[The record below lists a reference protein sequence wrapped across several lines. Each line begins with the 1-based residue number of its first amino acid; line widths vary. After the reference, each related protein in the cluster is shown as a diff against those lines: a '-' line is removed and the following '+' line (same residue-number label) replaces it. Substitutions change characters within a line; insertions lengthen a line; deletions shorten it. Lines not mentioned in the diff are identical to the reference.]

1 MIECQ
6 LKIKQG
12 DFILDVD
19 FFTPSNGVTVVF
31 GSSGSGKTTLLRAL
45 AGLEK
50 SDHGFLKVGDSIWQD
65 GKNFKPPHMRSV
77 GYVFQE
83 ASLFDHLNVR
93 GNLEYGAKRATEAGK
108 DFMEGALD
116 LLDIRPLLE
125 RTTNQLSGGE
135 RQRVAIARSLAVN
148 PDILLMDEPLSALDL
163 KRKKEILPY
172 LDSLHDEL
180 DIPLIYVTH
189 SPDETSRLADHL
201 VLLEEGRVVGSGAID
216 EMLTRF
222 DLPISHGGD
231 ATSLIEAKV
240 AGHDDQFNLI
250 YLDFSGGRFTVADR
264 ELPLESNVRLR
275 VSARDVSLT
284 QELQTDTSILNIFSA
299 IVDEIVP
306 EGRSQVMVRLK
317 IKDVT
322 LLSCITRKS
331 AELLELNPGEK
342 VYAQIKSV
350 ALLS

>member
-6 LKIKQG
+6 LNIRKG

-19 FFTPSNGVTVVF
+19 FCAPTKGVTVVF
-31 GSSGSGKTTLLRAL
+31 GSSGCGKTTLLRGL

-65 GKNFKPPHMRSV
+65 GKMIKPTHLRSI

-93 GNLEYGAKRATEAGK
+93 GNLEYGARRAIDAEK
-108 DFMEGALD
+108 DFMERTLD
-116 LLDIRPLLE
+116 LLDIRPLLN
-125 RTTNQLSGGE
+125 RTTEQLSGGE
-135 RQRVAIARSLAVN
+135 RQRVAIARALAVN

-180 DIPLIYVTH
+180 DIPIIYVTH
-189 SPDETSRLADHL
+189 SLDETSRLADYL
-201 VLLEEGRVVGSGAID
+201 VLLEEGRVVGSGAIA

-222 DLPISHGGD
+222 DLPISHGSD

-240 AGHDDQFNLI
+240 VGRDDQFNLMS
-250 YLDFSGGRFTVADR
+250 LEFAGGQFTITDR
-264 ELPLESNVRLR
+264 ELPLETKVRLR

-299 IVDEIVP
+299 TIDEIVP
-306 EGRSQVMVRLK
+306 EGQSQVMVRLK
-317 IKDVT
+317 IKEVT
-322 LLSCITRKS
+322 MLSCITRKS
-331 AELLELNPGEK
+331 AELLELNPGKK

>member
-1 MIECQ
+1 MEKILNRRTCVQ
-6 LKIKQG
+6 LAMFFRKRVFLVISMCEE
-12 DFILDVD
+12 ILS
-19 FFTPSNGVTVVF
+19 TELGEQIN
-31 GSSGSGKTTLLRAL
+31 
-45 AGLEK
+45 LEK
-50 SDHGFLKVGDSIWQD
+50 ILWH
-65 GKNFKPPHMRSV
+65 
-77 GYVFQE
+77 
-83 ASLFDHLNVR
+83 
-93 GNLEYGAKRATEAGK
+93 
-108 DFMEGALD
+108 ALD

-125 RTTNQLSGGE
+125 RTTEQLSVGE
-135 RQRVAIARSLAVN
+135 KQRVAIARALAVN

-180 DIPLIYVTH
+180 DIPIIYVTH
-189 SPDETSRLADHL
+189 SPDEASRLADHL
-201 VLLEEGRVVGSGAID
+201 VLLEEGHVVGSGSIG

-231 ATSLIEAKV
+231 ATSLIEATV
-240 AGHDDQFNLI
+240 VGHDHQFNLM
-250 YLDFSGGRFTVADR
+250 YLEFDGGQFTVADR
-264 ELPLESNVRLR
+264 ELALETKVRLR
-275 VSARDVSLT
+275 VSASDVSLT

-306 EGRSQVMVRLK
+306 EGQSQVMVRLK

-322 LLSCITRKS
+322 MLSCITRKS
-331 AELLELNPGEK
+331 AELLELSPGKE

>member
-6 LKIKQG
+6 LNIRKG

-19 FFTPSNGVTVVF
+19 FCTPTKGVTVVF
-31 GSSGSGKTTLLRAL
+31 GSSGSGKTTLLRGL

-65 GKNFKPPHMRSV
+65 GKMIKPTHLRSI

-93 GNLEYGAKRATEAGK
+93 GNLEYGARRAIDAEK
-108 DFMEGALD
+108 DFMERTLD
-116 LLDIRPLLE
+116 LLDIRPLLN
-125 RTTNQLSGGE
+125 RTTEQLSGGE
-135 RQRVAIARSLAVN
+135 RQRVAIARALAVN

-172 LDSLHDEL
+172 LDSLLDEL
-180 DIPLIYVTH
+180 DIPIIYVTH
-189 SPDETSRLADHL
+189 SLDETSRLADHL
-201 VLLEEGRVVGSGAID
+201 VLLEEGRVVGSGAIA

-222 DLPISHGGD
+222 DLPISHGSD

-240 AGHDDQFNLI
+240 VGRDDQFNLMS
-250 YLDFSGGRFTVADR
+250 LEFAGGQFTITDR
-264 ELPLESNVRLR
+264 GLPLETKVRLR

-306 EGRSQVMVRLK
+306 EGQSQVMVRLK
-317 IKDVT
+317 IKEVT
-322 LLSCITRKS
+322 MLSCITRKS
-331 AELLELNPGEK
+331 AELLELNPGKK

>member
-6 LKIKQG
+6 LNIRKG

-19 FFTPSNGVTVVF
+19 FCAPTKGVTVVF
-31 GSSGSGKTTLLRAL
+31 GSSGCGKTTLLRGL

-65 GKNFKPPHMRSV
+65 GKMIKPTHLRSI

-93 GNLEYGAKRATEAGK
+93 GNLEYGARRAIDAEK
-108 DFMEGALD
+108 DFMERTLD
-116 LLDIRPLLE
+116 LLDIRPLLN
-125 RTTNQLSGGE
+125 RTTEQLSGGE
-135 RQRVAIARSLAVN
+135 RQRVAIARALAVN

-180 DIPLIYVTH
+180 DIPIIYVTH
-189 SPDETSRLADHL
+189 SLDETSRLADHL
-201 VLLEEGRVVGSGAID
+201 VLLEEGRVVGSGAIA

-222 DLPISHGGD
+222 DLPISHGSD

-240 AGHDDQFNLI
+240 VGRDDQFNLMS
-250 YLDFSGGRFTVADR
+250 LEFAGGQFTITDR
-264 ELPLESNVRLR
+264 ELPLETKVRLR

-299 IVDEIVP
+299 IVDEIIP
-306 EGRSQVMVRLK
+306 EGQSQVMVRLK
-317 IKDVT
+317 IKEVT
-322 LLSCITRKS
+322 MLSCITRKS
-331 AELLELNPGEK
+331 AELLELNPGKK

-350 ALLS
+350 ALLA

>member
-12 DFILDVD
+12 NFTLDVD
-19 FFTPSNGVTVVF
+19 FCIPAKGATVVF
-31 GSSGSGKTTLLRAL
+31 GPSGCGKTTLLRAL

-50 SDHGFLKVGDSIWQD
+50 SDDGFLKVGDSIWQD
-65 GKNFKPPHMRSV
+65 GNNFVPPHMRSV

-93 GNLEYGAKRATEAGK
+93 ENLEYGAKRVEKAGQ
-108 DFMEGALD
+108 DFMGLALN
-116 LLDIRPLLE
+116 LLDITPLLE
-125 RTTNQLSGGE
+125 RTTEQLSGGE
-135 RQRVAIARSLAVN
+135 RQRVAIARALSVN

-189 SPDETSRLADHL
+189 SPDEASRLADHL
-201 VLLEEGRVVGSGAID
+201 VLLEAGLVIGSGAID
-216 EMLTRF
+216 EVLTRF
-222 DLPISHGGD
+222 DLPISHGAD
-231 ATSLIEAKV
+231 ATSLIEATV
-240 AGHDDQFNLI
+240 VGHDKQFNLM
-250 YLDFSGGRFTVADR
+250 YLDFSGGHFTVTDR
-264 ELPLESNVRLR
+264 ELPLATKVRLR

-284 QELQTDTSILNIFSA
+284 QERQTDTSILNIFSA
-299 IVDEIVP
+299 IVDEVVP
-306 EGRSQVMVRLK
+306 EGQSQVMVRLK

-322 LLSCITRKS
+322 MLSCVTRKS
-331 AELLELNPGEK
+331 AELLELNPGK
-342 VYAQIKSV
+342 KIYAQIKSV

>member
-12 DFILDVD
+12 RFTLDVE
-19 FFTPSNGVTVVF
+19 FCAPAKGVTVVF

-50 SDHGFLKVGDSIWQD
+50 SDYGFLKVGNSIWQD
-65 GKNFKPPHMRSV
+65 GKNFQPPHLRSV

-93 GNLEYGAKRATEAGK
+93 GNLEYGARRATKAEK
-108 DFMEGALD
+108 DFMERALD
-116 LLDIRPLLE
+116 LLDIKPLLE
-125 RTTNQLSGGE
+125 RATEQLSGGE
-135 RQRVAIARSLAVN
+135 RQRVAIARALAVN
-148 PDILLMDEPLSALDL
+148 PDILLMDEPLSSLDL

-201 VLLEEGRVVGSGAID
+201 VLLEGGRVVGSGAID

-222 DLPISHGGD
+222 DLPISHGAD

-240 AGHDDQFNLI
+240 VGHDDQFNLM
-250 YLDFSGGRFTVADR
+250 YLDFSGGQFTVTDR

-317 IKDVT
+317 IQDVT

-331 AELLELNPGEK
+331 AELLELNPGK
-342 VYAQIKSV
+342 QVYAQIKSV

>member
-12 DFILDVD
+12 NFTLDVD
-19 FFTPSNGVTVVF
+19 FCIPAKGATVVF
-31 GSSGSGKTTLLRAL
+31 GPSGCGKTTLLRAL

-50 SDHGFLKVGDSIWQD
+50 SDDGFLKVGDSIWQD
-65 GKNFKPPHMRSV
+65 GNNFVPPHMRSV

-83 ASLFDHLNVR
+83 ASLFNHLNVR
-93 GNLEYGAKRATEAGK
+93 GNLEYGSKRATETGK
-108 DFMEGALD
+108 DFMEHALD

-125 RTTNQLSGGE
+125 RTTEQLSGGE
-135 RQRVAIARSLAVN
+135 RQRIAIARALAVN

-172 LDSLHDEL
+172 LDSLLDEL
-180 DIPLIYVTH
+180 DIPIIYVTH
-189 SPDETSRLADHL
+189 SLDETSRLADHL
-201 VLLEEGRVVGSGAID
+201 VLLEEGHVVGSGAID

-222 DLPISHGGD
+222 DLPISHGRD

-240 AGHDDQFNLI
+240 VGHDDQFNLM
-250 YLDFSGGRFTVADR
+250 YVKFAGGQFTVTDR
-264 ELPLESNVRLR
+264 KLPLESKVRLR

-306 EGRSQVMVRLK
+306 EGQSQVMVRLK
-317 IKDVT
+317 IKEVT
-322 LLSCITRKS
+322 MLSCITRKS
-331 AELLELNPGEK
+331 AELLKLNPGKK

>member
-6 LKIKQG
+6 LNIRKG

-19 FFTPSNGVTVVF
+19 FCAPTKGVTVVF
-31 GSSGSGKTTLLRAL
+31 GSSGCGKTTLLRAL

-65 GKNFKPPHMRSV
+65 GKMIKPTHLRSI

-93 GNLEYGAKRATEAGK
+93 GNLEYGARRAIDAEK
-108 DFMEGALD
+108 DFMERTLD
-116 LLDIRPLLE
+116 LLDIRPLLN
-125 RTTNQLSGGE
+125 RTTEQLSGGE
-135 RQRVAIARSLAVN
+135 RQRVAIARALAVN

-180 DIPLIYVTH
+180 DIPIIYVTH
-189 SPDETSRLADHL
+189 SLDETSRLADHL
-201 VLLEEGRVVGSGAID
+201 VLLEEGRVVGSGAIA

-222 DLPISHGGD
+222 DLPISHGSD

-240 AGHDDQFNLI
+240 VGHDDQFNLMS
-250 YLDFSGGRFTVADR
+250 LEFAGGQFTITDR
-264 ELPLESNVRLR
+264 GLPLETKVRLR

-299 IVDEIVP
+299 TIDEIVP
-306 EGRSQVMVRLK
+306 EGQSQVMVRLK
-317 IKDVT
+317 IKEVT
-322 LLSCITRKS
+322 MLSCITRKS
-331 AELLELNPGEK
+331 AELLELNPGKK

>member
-19 FFTPSNGVTVVF
+19 FCTPSNGVTVVF
-31 GSSGSGKTTLLRAL
+31 GSSGCGKTTLLRAL

-50 SDHGFLKVGDSIWQD
+50 SNHGFLKVGDSIWQD

-83 ASLFDHLNVR
+83 ASLFNHLNVR
-93 GNLEYGAKRATEAGK
+93 GNLEYGAKRANASEK
-108 DFMEGALD
+108 DFMERALD

-125 RTTNQLSGGE
+125 RTTEQLSGGE
-135 RQRVAIARSLAVN
+135 RQRVAIARALAVN
-148 PDILLMDEPLSALDL
+148 PDILLMDEPLTALDL

-189 SPDETSRLADHL
+189 SPDEASRLADHL
-201 VLLEEGRVVGSGAID
+201 VLLEEGHVVGSGAID

-231 ATSLIEAKV
+231 VTSLIEAKV
-240 AGHDDQFNLI
+240 VGHDDQFNLM
-250 YLDFSGGRFTVADR
+250 YLDFSGGQFTVTDR
-264 ELPLESNVRLR
+264 ELPLESKVRLR
-275 VSARDVSLT
+275 VSASDVSLT

-322 LLSCITRKS
+322 MLSCITRKS
-331 AELLELNPGEK
+331 AELLDLNPGKE

>member
-19 FFTPSNGVTVVF
+19 FCTPAKGVTVVF
-31 GSSGSGKTTLLRAL
+31 GPSGCGKTTLLRAL

-50 SDHGFLKVGDSIWQD
+50 SDEGFLKVGDSIWQD
-65 GKNFKPPHMRSV
+65 GKNFKPSHMRSV

-83 ASLFDHLNVR
+83 ASLFNHLNVR
-93 GNLEYGAKRATEAGK
+93 GNLEYGAKRANESEK
-108 DFMEGALD
+108 DFMERALD

-125 RTTNQLSGGE
+125 RTTEQLSGGE
-135 RQRVAIARSLAVN
+135 RQRVAIARALAVN
-148 PDILLMDEPLSALDL
+148 PDILLMDEPLTALDL

-189 SPDETSRLADHL
+189 SPDEASRLADHL
-201 VLLEEGRVVGSGAID
+201 VLLEEGHVVGSGTID

-240 AGHDDQFNLI
+240 VGHDDRFNLM
-250 YLDFSGGRFTVADR
+250 YLGFSGGQFTVTDR
-264 ELPLESNVRLR
+264 ELPLESKVRLR

-306 EGRSQVMVRLK
+306 EGQSQVMVRLK

-322 LLSCITRKS
+322 MLSCITRKS
-331 AELLELNPGEK
+331 AELLDLSPGKE
-342 VYAQIKSV
+342 VFAQIKSV

>member
-1 MIECQ
+1 V
-6 LKIKQG
+6 G
-12 DFILDVD
+12 
-19 FFTPSNGVTVVF
+19 
-31 GSSGSGKTTLLRAL
+31 
-45 AGLEK
+45 EK
-50 SDHGFLKVGDSIWQD
+50 
-65 GKNFKPPHMRSV
+65 
-77 GYVFQE
+77 
-83 ASLFDHLNVR
+83 
-93 GNLEYGAKRATEAGK
+93 
-108 DFMEGALD
+108 
-116 LLDIRPLLE
+116 
-125 RTTNQLSGGE
+125 
-135 RQRVAIARSLAVN
+135 QRVAIARALAVN

-180 DIPLIYVTH
+180 DIPFIYVTH
-189 SPDETSRLADHL
+189 SPDEVSRLADHL
-201 VLLEEGRVVGSGAID
+201 VLLEEGHVVGSGAID

-222 DLPISHGGD
+222 DLPISHGTD

-240 AGHDDQFNLI
+240 VGHDDRFNLM
-250 YLDFSGGRFTVADR
+250 YLDFSGGQFTVTDR
-264 ELPLESNVRLR
+264 ELPLESKVRLR

-322 LLSCITRKS
+322 MLSCITRKS
-331 AELLELNPGEK
+331 AELLDLNPGK
-342 VYAQIKSV
+342 QVYAQIKSV

>member
-12 DFILDVD
+12 SFTLDVD
-19 FFTPSNGVTVVF
+19 FYTPANGVTVVF
-31 GSSGSGKTTLLRAL
+31 GSSGCGKTTLLRAL

-50 SDHGFLKVGDSIWQD
+50 SDDGFLKVGDSIWQD
-65 GKNFKPPHMRSV
+65 GKNFVPPHMRSV

-83 ASLFDHLNVR
+83 ASLFNHLNVR
-93 GNLEYGAKRATEAGK
+93 GNLEYGARRATEAGK
-108 DFMEGALD
+108 DFMGRALD
-116 LLDIRPLLE
+116 LLDISQLLE
-125 RTTNQLSGGE
+125 RTTEQLSGGE
-135 RQRVAIARSLAVN
+135 RQRVAIARALAVN

-189 SPDETSRLADHL
+189 SPDEASRLADHL
-201 VLLEEGRVVGSGAID
+201 VLLEEGSVVASGTID

-231 ATSLIEAKV
+231 ATSLVEAKV
-240 AGHDDQFNLI
+240 VGHDDRFNLM
-250 YLDFSGGRFTVADR
+250 YLDFSGGQFTVTDR
-264 ELPLESNVRLR
+264 ELPLESKVRLR

-306 EGRSQVMVRLK
+306 EGQSKVMVRLK

-322 LLSCITRKS
+322 MLSCITRKS
-331 AELLELNPGEK
+331 AELLELNPGK
-342 VYAQIKSV
+342 QVYAQIKSV

>member
-19 FFTPSNGVTVVF
+19 FCTPSKGVTVVF
-31 GSSGSGKTTLLRAL
+31 GSSGCGKTTLLRAL

-50 SDHGFLKVGDSIWQD
+50 SDDGFLKVGDSIWQD

-93 GNLEYGAKRATEAGK
+93 GNLEYGARRANESEK
-108 DFMEGALD
+108 DFMERALD

-125 RTTNQLSGGE
+125 RTTEQLSGGE
-135 RQRVAIARSLAVN
+135 RQRVAIARALAVN

-189 SPDETSRLADHL
+189 SPDEASRLADHL
-201 VLLEEGRVVGSGAID
+201 VLLEEGSVVASGAID

-240 AGHDDQFNLI
+240 VGHDDRFNLM
-250 YLDFSGGRFTVADR
+250 YLDFSGGQFTVTDR
-264 ELPLESNVRLR
+264 ELPLESKVRLR

-284 QELQTDTSILNIFSA
+284 QDLQTDTSILNIFSA

-306 EGRSQVMVRLK
+306 EGQSKVMVRLK

-322 LLSCITRKS
+322 MLSCITRKS
-331 AELLELNPGEK
+331 AELLELNPGK
-342 VYAQIKSV
+342 QVYAQIKSV

>member
-19 FFTPSNGVTVVF
+19 FCTPTKGVTVVF
-31 GSSGSGKTTLLRAL
+31 GPSGCGKTTLLRAL

-50 SDHGFLKVGDSIWQD
+50 SDKGFLKVGDSIWQD

-83 ASLFDHLNVR
+83 ASLFNHLNVR
-93 GNLEYGAKRATEAGK
+93 GNLEYGAKRANESEK
-108 DFMEGALD
+108 DFMERALD

-125 RTTNQLSGGE
+125 RTTEQLSGGE
-135 RQRVAIARSLAVN
+135 RQRVAIARALAVN
-148 PDILLMDEPLSALDL
+148 PDILLMDEPLTALDL

-189 SPDETSRLADHL
+189 SPDEASRLADHL
-201 VLLEEGRVVGSGAID
+201 VLLEEGHVIGSGAID

-240 AGHDDQFNLI
+240 GGHDERFNLT
-250 YLDFSGGRFTVADR
+250 YLDFSGGQFTVTDR
-264 ELPLESNVRLR
+264 ELPLGSKVRLR

-306 EGRSQVMVRLK
+306 EGRSQAMVRLK

-322 LLSCITRKS
+322 MLSCITRKS
-331 AELLELNPGEK
+331 AELLDLNPGK
-342 VYAQIKSV
+342 QVYAQIKSV

>member
-12 DFILDVD
+12 DFVLDVD
-19 FFTPSNGVTVVF
+19 FCTPANRVTVVF

-50 SDHGFLKVGDSIWQD
+50 GDGGFLKVGDSIWQD
-65 GKNFKPPHMRSV
+65 GKSFIPPHIRSV

-83 ASLFDHLNVR
+83 SSLFNHLNVR
-93 GNLEYGAKRATEAGK
+93 GNLDYGARRANQSGK
-108 DFMEGALD
+108 DFMERALE
-116 LLDIRPLLE
+116 LLDIRSLLE
-125 RTTNQLSGGE
+125 RTTEQLSVGE
-135 RQRVAIARSLAVN
+135 KQRVAIARALAVN

-163 KRKKEILPY
+163 NRKKEILPY
-172 LDSLHDEL
+172 LDFLHDEL

-189 SPDETSRLADHL
+189 SLDETSRLGDHL

-222 DLPISHGGD
+222 DLPISHGAD
-231 ATSLIEAKV
+231 SISLIEAKV
-240 AGHDDQFNLI
+240 VGHDDQFNLMH
-250 YLDFSGGRFTVADR
+250 LDFSGGQFTVTDR
-264 ELPLESNVRLR
+264 ELPLETTVRLR

-322 LLSCITRKS
+322 MLSCITRKS
-331 AELLELNPGEK
+331 AELLDLNPGKK

>member
-19 FFTPSNGVTVVF
+19 FCTPAKGVTVVF
-31 GSSGSGKTTLLRAL
+31 GSSGCGKTTLLRAL

-50 SDHGFLKVGDSIWQD
+50 SDEGFLKVGDSIWQD
-65 GKNFKPPHMRSV
+65 GKNFKPTHMRSV

-93 GNLEYGAKRATEAGK
+93 GNLEYGARRARESGK
-108 DFMEGALD
+108 DFMERALD

-125 RTTNQLSGGE
+125 RTTEQLSGGE
-135 RQRVAIARSLAVN
+135 RQRVAIARALAVN

-240 AGHDDQFNLI
+240 VGHDDQFNLM
-250 YLDFSGGRFTVADR
+250 YLDFSGGQFTVTDR
-264 ELPLESNVRLR
+264 ELPLESKVRLR

-322 LLSCITRKS
+322 MLSCITRKS
-331 AELLELNPGEK
+331 AELLDLNPGKE

>member
-6 LKIKQG
+6 LIIKQG
-12 DFILDVD
+12 NFTLDVD
-19 FFTPSNGVTVVF
+19 FCIPAKGVTVVF
-31 GSSGSGKTTLLRAL
+31 GPSGCGKTTLLRAL

-50 SDHGFLKVGDSIWQD
+50 SDDGFLKVGDSIWQD
-65 GKNFKPPHMRSV
+65 GKNFVPPHMRSV

-83 ASLFDHLNVR
+83 ASLFNHLNVR
-93 GNLEYGAKRATEAGK
+93 GNLEYGARRATEAGK
-108 DFMEGALD
+108 DFMGRALD
-116 LLDIRPLLE
+116 LLDISQLLE
-125 RTTNQLSGGE
+125 RTTEQLSGGE
-135 RQRVAIARSLAVN
+135 RQRVAIARALAVN

-189 SPDETSRLADHL
+189 SPDEASRLADHL
-201 VLLEEGRVVGSGAID
+201 VLLEEGSVVASGTID
-216 EMLTRF
+216 EMLTSF

-231 ATSLIEAKV
+231 AISLVEAKV
-240 AGHDDQFNLI
+240 VGYDDRFNLM
-250 YLDFSGGRFTVADR
+250 YLDFSGGQFTVTDR
-264 ELPLESNVRLR
+264 ELPLESKVRLR

-284 QELQTDTSILNIFSA
+284 QDLQTDTSILNIFSA

-306 EGRSQVMVRLK
+306 EGQSKVMVRLK

-322 LLSCITRKS
+322 MLSCITRKS
-331 AELLELNPGEK
+331 AELLELNPGK
-342 VYAQIKSV
+342 QVYAQIKSV

>member
-6 LKIKQG
+6 LNIRKG

-19 FFTPSNGVTVVF
+19 FCAPTKGVTVVF
-31 GSSGSGKTTLLRAL
+31 GSSGCGKTTLLRGL

-65 GKNFKPPHMRSV
+65 GKMIKPTHLRSI

-93 GNLEYGAKRATEAGK
+93 GNLEYGARRAIDAEK
-108 DFMEGALD
+108 DFMERTLD
-116 LLDIRPLLE
+116 LLDIRPLLN
-125 RTTNQLSGGE
+125 RTTEQLSGGE
-135 RQRVAIARSLAVN
+135 RQRVAIARALAVN

-180 DIPLIYVTH
+180 DIPIIYVTH
-189 SPDETSRLADHL
+189 SLDETSRLADYL
-201 VLLEEGRVVGSGAID
+201 VLLEEGRVVGSGAIA

-222 DLPISHGGD
+222 DLPISHGSD

-240 AGHDDQFNLI
+240 VGRDDQFNLMS
-250 YLDFSGGRFTVADR
+250 LEFAGGQFTITDR
-264 ELPLESNVRLR
+264 ELPLETKVRLR

-299 IVDEIVP
+299 IVDEMVP
-306 EGRSQVMVRLK
+306 EGQSQVMVRLK
-317 IKDVT
+317 IKEVT
-322 LLSCITRKS
+322 MLSCITRKS
-331 AELLELNPGEK
+331 AELLELNPGKK

>member
-12 DFILDVD
+12 NFTLDVD
-19 FFTPSNGVTVVF
+19 FCIPAKGATVVF
-31 GSSGSGKTTLLRAL
+31 GPSGCGKTTLLRAL

-50 SDHGFLKVGDSIWQD
+50 SDDGFLKVGDSIWQD
-65 GKNFKPPHMRSV
+65 GNNFVPPHMRSV

-93 GNLEYGAKRATEAGK
+93 ENLEYGAKRVAEAGQ
-108 DFMEGALD
+108 DFMGLALN
-116 LLDIRPLLE
+116 LLDITPLLE
-125 RTTNQLSGGE
+125 RTTEQLSGGE
-135 RQRVAIARSLAVN
+135 RQRVAIARALSVN

-189 SPDETSRLADHL
+189 SPDEASRLADHL
-201 VLLEEGRVVGSGAID
+201 VLLEAGRVIGSGAID
-216 EMLTRF
+216 EVLTRF
-222 DLPISHGGD
+222 DLPISHGAD
-231 ATSLIEAKV
+231 ATSLIEAAV
-240 AGHDDQFNLI
+240 VGHDKQFNLM
-250 YLDFSGGRFTVADR
+250 YLDFSGGQFTVTDR
-264 ELPLESNVRLR
+264 ELPLETKVRLR

-284 QELQTDTSILNIFSA
+284 QERQTDTSILNIFSA
-299 IVDEIVP
+299 IVDEVVP
-306 EGRSQVMVRLK
+306 EGQSQVMVRLK

-322 LLSCITRKS
+322 MLSCITRKS
-331 AELLELNPGEK
+331 AELLELNPGK
-342 VYAQIKSV
+342 KIYAQIKSV

>member
-12 DFILDVD
+12 GFTLDVE
-19 FFTPSNGVTVVF
+19 FCAPAKGVTVVF
-31 GSSGSGKTTLLRAL
+31 GSSGCGKTTLLRAL

-50 SDHGFLKVGDSIWQD
+50 SDDGFLKVGDSIWQD
-65 GKNFKPPHMRSV
+65 GKNFIPPHMRSV

-93 GNLEYGAKRATEAGK
+93 GNLEYGARRAKEAGK
-108 DFMEGALD
+108 DFMGRALD

-125 RTTNQLSGGE
+125 RTTEQLSGGE
-135 RQRVAIARSLAVN
+135 RQRVAIARALAVN

-172 LDSLHDEL
+172 LDSLHHEL

-189 SPDETSRLADHL
+189 SPDEASRLADHL

-231 ATSLIEAKV
+231 ATSLIEATV
-240 AGHDDQFNLI
+240 VGHDDRFNLM
-250 YLDFSGGRFTVADR
+250 YLNFSGGQFTVTDR
-264 ELPLESNVRLR
+264 ELPLESKVRLR

-306 EGRSQVMVRLK
+306 EGRSQVMVRLI

-322 LLSCITRKS
+322 MLSCITRKS
-331 AELLELNPGEK
+331 AELLNLNPGK
-342 VYAQIKSV
+342 QVYAQIKSV

>member
-6 LKIKQG
+6 LNIKQG
-12 DFILDVD
+12 SFILDVD
-19 FFTPSNGVTVVF
+19 FCTPAKGVTVVF
-31 GSSGSGKTTLLRAL
+31 GSSGCGKTTLLRAL

-50 SDHGFLKVGDSIWQD
+50 SDDGFLKVGDSIWQD
-65 GKNFKPPHMRSV
+65 GKNFVPAHMRSV

-83 ASLFDHLNVR
+83 ASLFNHLNVR
-93 GNLEYGAKRATEAGK
+93 GNLEYGARRATKSEQ
-108 DFMEGALD
+108 DFMERALD
-116 LLDIRPLLE
+116 LLDLRPLLE
-125 RTTNQLSGGE
+125 RTTEQLSMGE
-135 RQRVAIARSLAVN
+135 KQRVAIARALAVN

-201 VLLEEGRVVGSGAID
+201 VLLEEGHVVGSGSIG

-231 ATSLIEAKV
+231 ATSLIEATV
-240 AGHDDQFNLI
+240 VGHDHQFNLM
-250 YLDFSGGRFTVADR
+250 YLEFAGGQFTVADR
-264 ELPLESNVRLR
+264 ELPLQTKVRLR
-275 VSARDVSLT
+275 VSARDVSIT
-284 QELQTDTSILNIFSA
+284 QELQSDTSILNIFSA
-299 IVDEIVP
+299 IVDAIVP
-306 EGRSQVMVRLK
+306 EGQSQVMVRLK
-317 IKDVT
+317 VKDVSM
-322 LLSCITRKS
+322 LSCITRKS
-331 AELLELNPGEK
+331 AELLELNPGKE
-342 VYAQIKSV
+342 VYVQIKSV